1 MEHAQSGHA
10 GVPGFVDLATSLMNM
25 TVKCQGVTSIPEL
38 RDPCIEA
45 EVNRVDYQMAGDLFV
60 GMGAGATP

>member
-38 RDPCIEA
+38 RDPCIE
-45 EVNRVDYQMAGDLFV
+45 MAVDLF
-60 GMGAGATP
+60 G